1 MKHGVKSIEFW
12 ASSINGWRGVKW
24 FYLFIII
31 IFFTNSVLV
40 FIILYYIIY
49 WTDYIDD
56 EYTSI
61 IIDFCIDTNMNADII
76 VVDSCGTNGD
86 CDWQNDSNNSF
97 YFLIFILCSFNIS
110 MNGDAFFLS
119 TCILLLLLYSHF
131 YYICS
136 YFIIFY
142 CFFFFYYTCF
152 DKFPFLIYVLLWNA
166 QSIGIII
173 DHFPI

>member
-1 MKHGVKSIEFW
+1 MILFVYYHYIFHEFC
-12 ASSINGWRGVKW
+12 SCI
-24 FYLFIII
+24 YYIL
-31 IFFTNSVLV
+31 
-40 FIILYYIIY
+40 LYYCIY

-142 CFFFFYYTCF
+142 CFFFYYTCF

>member
-1 MKHGVKSIEFW
+1 MILFVYYHYIFHEFC
-12 ASSINGWRGVKW
+12 SCI
-24 FYLFIII
+24 YYIL
-31 IFFTNSVLV
+31 
-40 FIILYYIIY
+40 LYYCIY

-119 TCILLLLLYSHF
+119 ILLLLLYSHF

-136 YFIIFY
+136 YFIILY

-152 DKFPFLIYVLLWNA
+152 DKFPFFIYVLLWNA

>member
-1 MKHGVKSIEFW
+1 MILFVYYHYIFHEFC
-12 ASSINGWRGVKW
+12 SCI
-24 FYLFIII
+24 YYIL
-31 IFFTNSVLV
+31 
-40 FIILYYIIY
+40 LYYCIY